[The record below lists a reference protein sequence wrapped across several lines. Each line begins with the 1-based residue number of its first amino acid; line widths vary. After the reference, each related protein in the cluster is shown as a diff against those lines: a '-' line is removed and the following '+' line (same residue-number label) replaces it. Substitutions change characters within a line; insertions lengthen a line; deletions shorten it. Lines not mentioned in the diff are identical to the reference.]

1 MTRRTSA
8 FVVVAT
14 IAAAML
20 GTAADAEAQRRGRAR
35 KIDGVRFDVHLDAGW
50 HQAFGVGFRVD
61 IPIVPDG
68 FIQRGVEDEFALSV
82 GGEFFFWNW
91 HDHRGRND
99 YWDYRSDGVAF
110 WPTAMAQWNF
120 YLNESWSI
128 FPELGLGIA
137 FWSYEHE
144 HRDEPRHSHAVVRPF
159 PSISFGARWHFSD
172 RNALLFRIN
181 WPAGAQFGITF

>member
-14 IAAAML
+14 MATVLL
-20 GTAADAEAQRRGRAR
+20 GTAADAEAQRRGRGR

-68 FIQRGVEDEFALSV
+68 FIDSVDDELAISP
-82 GGEFFFWNW
+82 GGELFFWSW
-91 HDHRGRND
+91 HGHRGRGN

-110 WPTAMAQWNF
+110 WPVVMAQWNF

-128 FPELGLGIA
+128 FPELGMGIA

-144 HRDEPRHSHAVVRPF
+144 HRGGEIETHGEVRPF
-159 PSISFGARWHFSD
+159 PSISFGARWHFTD